1 MHDTDRRI
9 RVDAIC
15 VLLFCAIAIASRATT
30 ITVTST
36 NDSGPGSLRQAL
48 ADASDGDVINF
59 DPSLNGQAIRLTTP
73 ALVIDDSI
81 SITGPG
87 PDLLAICRGSND
99 CFSSF
104 DRLRAT
110 DKSPRVRP
118 QGIGLGIFHVMP
130 GHVVT
135 ISGLTI
141 SYGHDTGGGIF
152 NDQSS
157 LTVDDCTIWGNLDD
171 STSGGGGIHN
181 AGATAN
187 LMLSD
192 SRISGNSAFGGYGGG
207 IYNESGT
214 AIITNSAI
222 TNNVSPLLPLLDGGG
237 IWNGGM
243 AEITNCMI
251 TGNFAGGLG
260 GGIRNA
266 GKLILTNSTLSG
278 NHAGTNLGGSG
289 YGGGIYN
296 SGTLE
301 ITNSSITENNATG
314 KSSGWGGGI
323 SSQGSVEIRN
333 TTFSGNYAGVHGGT
347 IYGGTFGIA
356 NSILNAGTPE
366 NISGGN
372 VTSHGYNIASDNAG
386 GFLTGPGDQI
396 NINPLIGPLQD
407 NGGPTFTHEL
417 LPGSPAIDTGDP
429 NFMPPP
435 FYDQRGL
442 PFVRVFNSRID
453 IGSFELQPAPA
464 PTPTPRPTSTPRP
477 RPTPQ
482 VQR

>member
-1 MHDTDRRI
+1 MYDTDRRI
-9 RVDAIC
+9 RVDAVC
-15 VLLFCAIAIASRATT
+15 VLLFFAIAIVARATT

-36 NDSGPGSLRQAL
+36 TDSGPGSLRQAL
-48 ADASDGDVINF
+48 ADANDGDVISF
-59 DPSLNGQAIRLTTP
+59 DPSLNGQAIRLTTS
-73 ALVIDDSI
+73 ALVIDDNI

-87 PDLLAICRGSND
+87 PDLLAVCRGNND

-104 DRLRAT
+104 DGLRARS
-110 DKSPRVRP
+110 KSPHGP

-135 ISGLTI
+135 ITGLTI

-157 LTVDDCTIWGNLDD
+157 VSVDNCTIWGNLDD
-171 STSGGGGIHN
+171 STGGGGGIHN
-181 AGATAN
+181 AGAIAN
-187 LMLSD
+187 LMVLN
-192 SRISGNSAFGGYGGG
+192 SRISGNLAFGGYGGG

-214 AIITNSAI
+214 TIISNSTI
-222 TNNVSPLLPLLDGGG
+222 DNNMSPHLPILDGGG

-243 AEITNCMI
+243 AEITNSMI

-266 GKLILTNSTLSG
+266 GKLSLTNSTVNG
-278 NHAGTNLGGSG
+278 NHAGTNLQGSG

-301 ITNSSITENNATG
+301 ITNSSISENNASG

-323 SSQGSVEIRN
+323 SNQGSVEIRN
-333 TTFSGNYAGVHGGT
+333 TTFSGNGAGVHGGT
-347 IYGGTFGIA
+347 IYGGAFGIA

-366 NISGGN
+366 NIFGGN
-372 VTSHGYNIASDNAG
+372 VTSHGYNISSDNAG

-396 NINPLIGPLQD
+396 NTDPLIGPLQD

-417 LPGSPAIDTGDP
+417 LPDSPAVDTGDP
-429 NFMPPP
+429 KFTPPP

-453 IGSFELQPAPA
+453 IGSFEVQRA
-464 PTPTPRPTSTPRP
+464 PTPTATPRPTSTPRP

-482 VQR
+482 VRR